1 MWETASGTK
10 NVGVRWYY
18 HLAEVECSNASE
30 RQKLGRIKRPKV
42 CILLFKLELGFD
54 TIAKSFTVKRFSETN
69 HTNICTRVFIPAI
82 SVGIYLNRF
91 RTINLKSLY
100 YNYILYLLMLFI

>member
-42 CILLFKLELGFD
+42 CILLFKIYLGFD
-54 TIAKSFTVKRFSETN
+54 TIAAKSFTVKRFSETTR
-69 HTNICTRVFIPAI
+69 TNVCTVVFIPAI
-82 SVGIYLNRF
+82 YLLVGISITGPPERM
-91 RTINLKSLY
+91 RT
-100 YNYILYLLMLFI
+100 

>member
-42 CILLFKLELGFD
+42 CILLFKLELGF
-54 TIAKSFTVKRFSETN
+54 TVKRFSETN
-69 HTNICTRVFIPAI
+69 HTNVYT
-82 SVGIYLNRF
+82 G
-91 RTINLKSLY
+91 TI
-100 YNYILYLLMLFI
+100 

>member
-42 CILLFKLELGFD
+42 YCVFNLNYALTLKLNPSLLSGF
-54 TIAKSFTVKRFSETN
+54 SKR
-69 HTNICTRVFIPAI
+69 IIPMF
-82 SVGIYLNRF
+82 VLV
-91 RTINLKSLY
+91 
-100 YNYILYLLMLFI
+100 